1 VVDGD
6 TLAPQLRIPIDTNFA
21 KSLLQ
26 ESSAGNGTFASNVNF
41 QSFFKGFKVK
51 VNNANQSI
59 GQGAILY
66 FNINNNAASKLT
78 VYYTQNGVQKSYDL
92 VINSQAA
99 DFVHLETDHS
109 NTPLDMVLQDSTK
122 GQTTF
127 YAQAFRQRAVIK
139 IPGLDNLPKNV
150 VIHRAD
156 LTLPIQFQSGYRY
169 KPGSSVSVAAR
180 LKSTDTQL
188 ANLNVIGAYVDS
200 KKHFAIDLRSYT
212 QALIADNIDNTGVV
226 VSPVFFRNSAER
238 IVFNGPN
245 SSNKKKP
252 QLILTY
258 TTY

>member
-1 VVDGD
+1 
-6 TLAPQLRIPIDTNFA
+6 
-21 KSLLQ
+21 
-26 ESSAGNGTFASNVNF
+26 
-41 QSFFKGFKVK
+41 
-51 VNNANQSI
+51 
-59 GQGAILY
+59 
-66 FNINNNAASKLT
+66 
-78 VYYTQNGVQKSYDL
+78 
-92 VINSQAA
+92 
-99 DFVHLETDHS
+99 
-109 NTPLDMVLQDSTK
+109 
-122 GQTTF
+122 
-127 YAQAFRQRAVIK
+127 
-139 IPGLDNLPKNV
+139 
-150 VIHRAD
+150 
-156 LTLPIQFQSGYRY
+156 
-169 KPGSSVSVAAR
+169 